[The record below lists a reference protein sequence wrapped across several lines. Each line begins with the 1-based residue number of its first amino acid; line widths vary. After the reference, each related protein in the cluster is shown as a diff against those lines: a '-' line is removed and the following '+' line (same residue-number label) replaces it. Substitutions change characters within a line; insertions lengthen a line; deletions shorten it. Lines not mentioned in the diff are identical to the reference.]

1 MKKKKNCPTT
11 VLLCS
16 FLKNTISDK
25 YHLSQPIKIIS
36 TFSIYVSIMQT
47 LLMWGGCSMLL
58 TLYGG
63 CGWTKTPPSV
73 RWSDCFTCSSLIARW
88 ASKYLRKA
96 MQVCFPVWRL
106 AKISSSLK
114 RAPWSSKF
122 KISRVLIFSTK
133 VEWKEKNFISS
144 HFRKKQHLQFSAA
157 PV

>member
-1 MKKKKNCPTT
+1 
-11 VLLCS
+11 
-16 FLKNTISDK
+16 
-25 YHLSQPIKIIS
+25 
-36 TFSIYVSIMQT
+36 
-47 LLMWGGCSMLL
+47 MLL

-122 KISRVLIFSTK
+122 KISRVLIFSK
-133 VEWKEKNFISS
+133 KCGWKEKSFISS
-144 HFRKKQHLQFSAA
+144 HFRKNSTLNSQLHLYQNQTQFAYVSSVPSSQTADESFFCSDNIY
-157 PV
+157 PHKLLSLIRTMPPFH